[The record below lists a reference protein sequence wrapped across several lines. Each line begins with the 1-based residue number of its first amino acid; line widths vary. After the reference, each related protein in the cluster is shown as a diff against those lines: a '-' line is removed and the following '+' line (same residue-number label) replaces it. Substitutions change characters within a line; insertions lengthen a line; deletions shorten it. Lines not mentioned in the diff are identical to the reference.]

1 MKVTKQI
8 NESADTLS
16 TPCNECRFSHLASSG
31 PDRYTTERVIIR
43 DLAPVETQRVR
54 VPVVSLRP

>member
-8 NESADTLS
+8 NESADPLS
-16 TPCNECRFSHLASSG
+16 TPCNECRISHLASSG

-43 DLAPVETQRVR
+43 DLAPVEPQR
-54 VPVVSLRP
+54 VSLRP